1 MIQFGLGKAFDDI
14 GEYEQAIRRY
24 NGANALRARSA
35 HFDRAA
41 IARRYDDLI
50 ASYDAE
56 DLASSA
62 YRRPLRDEDDV
73 PVFIVGLPRSG
84 TTLAEQILSS
94 HPAVA
99 AGGELQFWRVRAL
112 ELRRFVS
119 GAPDPAALSQAA
131 DDYFALL
138 RGVGPTAKRVTDKAP
153 LNYEELGLIRLA
165 LPGARIVHC
174 RRNPV
179 DTALSIYFTEF
190 ASSLGFAFDR
200 GDIVFMYRQYERLMA
215 HWRRILPPDKLLELD
230 YERLV
235 ADREAQTRRLVAFA
249 GLEWDDACLE
259 HERNAR
265 IVRTA
270 SVWQAR
276 QPIYTTSVG
285 RWRRYE
291 PWLGELRE
299 LLPKAERRPPQAD
312 ANAPVAVGPE
322 AAIEPEAAT

>member
-1 MIQFGLGKAFDDI
+1 M
-14 GEYEQAIRRY
+14 
-24 NGANALRARSA
+24 
-35 HFDRAA
+35 
-41 IARRYDDLI
+41 
-50 ASYDAE
+50 
-56 DLASSA
+56 
-62 YRRPLRDEDDV
+62 

-112 ELRRFVS
+112 ELRRFMS

-138 RGVGPTAKRVTDKAP
+138 RGVGPSAKRVTDKAP

-190 ASSLGFAFDR
+190 A
-200 GDIVFMYRQYERLMA
+200 DIVFMYRQYERLMA
-215 HWRRILPPDKLLELD
+215 HWRRILPPDKFLELD
-230 YERLV
+230 YER
-235 ADREAQTRRLVAFA
+235 RRLVAFS
-249 GLEWDDACLE
+249 GLEWEDACLE

-312 ANAPVAVGPE
+312 ANAPAALGPE